1 METKAN
7 EDISKRLYE
16 DFEPYC
22 KWITNEGQKILEVD
36 LKGFKKEQL
45 KVQTNNKGV
54 LKIYGE
60 KPLSAS
66 SKKKWSR
73 FHKEIRVSKDCE
85 MSGIQAKFS
94 QGILSI
100 VLPKSEATQH
110 AKDVA
115 TIEKHSLWGVQKRK
129 RTTIQ
134 IVLGIVAVVAL
145 GTYVARILGNKHHYD
160 AFDNVNV
167 VNI

>member
-1 METKAN
+1 MEAKAN

-22 KWITNEGQKILEVD
+22 KWLTNEGQKILEVD

-54 LKIYGE
+54 LRIYGE
-60 KPLSAS
+60 RPLSAS
-66 SKKKWSR
+66 NKKWNR
-73 FHKEIRVSKDCE
+73 FHKEIRVSKDCDV
-85 MSGIQAKFS
+85 SGVQAKFS

-100 VLPKSEATQH
+100 VLPKSEVTQH
-110 AKDVA
+110 GKDVA

-134 IVLGIVAVVAL
+134 IVLGIVVVVAL
-145 GTYVARILGNKHHYD
+145 GTYVARILENKYHYD
-160 AFDNVNV
+160 AFEKVNV